1 MLKIYFSSVL
11 IWMVIIFGITFMFKQ
26 SIKDKGWIDESKKSK
41 NWIVVL
47 FCIASIPIFR
57 ALVAAGLLFMAATTK
72 EDYQKENNKD
82 E

>member
-1 MLKIYFSSVL
+1 MLKIYFSSIL
-11 IWMVIIFGITFMFKQ
+11 IWMIIIYCITFMFKQ

-47 FCIASIPIFR
+47 FCIAALPVFR
-57 ALVAAGLLFMAATTK
+57 ALVAAGILFMASTTK
-72 EDYQKENNKD
+72 DEYQKGTKKD